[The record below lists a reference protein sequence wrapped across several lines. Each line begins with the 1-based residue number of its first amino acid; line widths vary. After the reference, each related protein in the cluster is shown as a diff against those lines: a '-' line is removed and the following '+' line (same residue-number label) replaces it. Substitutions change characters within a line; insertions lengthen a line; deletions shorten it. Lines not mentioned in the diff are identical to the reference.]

1 MAIPRYDTIML
12 PFLKLFEDRE
22 EHSFCRV
29 VTILAKEFQ
38 LTEKEQKE
46 RYPYYKQRR
55 IFSTQVRE
63 ARMHLKETGL
73 VESTRRGY
81 LKITNRG
88 LDVLRQSPPEI
99 NLSFLDQYM
108 TGKRLSASSQLFK
121 PPIYNLLFLCSKCG
135 NGDFIIPPNPK
146 PDDIIVCN
154 NCNSSASYK
163 VIQAQID
170 KHVKRQDK
178 RLFKDLF
185 ENLFASHAT
194 KTTKNKNAK

>member
-1 MAIPRYDTIML
+1 MAIPGCETIML

-22 EHSFCRV
+22 EHSFCEV
-29 VTILAKEFQ
+29 ENILAKEFQ
-38 LTEKEQKE
+38 LTEEEQKK
-46 RYPYYKQRR
+46 RYHYEQRR

-99 NLSFLDQYM
+99 NLSFLDHYM
-108 TGKRLSASSQLFK
+108 TGKRLSASSLRFK
-121 PPIYNLLFLCSKCG
+121 PPIYKLLFFCSKCG

-163 VIQAQID
+163 NIQAQMD
-170 KHVKRQDK
+170 KKVRREDDQ
-178 RLFKDLF
+178 LFKKLF
-185 ENLFASHAT
+185 GNFFESHTT
-194 KTTKNKNAK
+194 KTMKNKNAK